1 MACQEFDEAFL
12 EAVDFAF
19 RSLGPSIQQS
29 LYFHLK
35 MTFGLPR
42 RSIPKR
48 TEEFDEALKFIFKDG
63 ATILEKLILKRLCET
78 LKVQLN
84 EDAAHDF
91 AGSISKM
98 KRVFS
103 SNTNLMQTLKLS
115 P

>member
-19 RSLGPSIQQS
+19 RSLGPSVQQS

-35 MTFGLPR
+35 MTFHLPR

-48 TEEFDEALKFIFKDG
+48 TQEFDEALKFIFKDG

-78 LKVQLN
+78 LKVGLD
-84 EDAAHDF
+84 EGTARDF

-98 KRVFS
+98 KRVSS